1 MRHFRLV
8 NLVGQVYT
16 PNWVLLDFSAQPL
29 MLGKAT
35 CISLGIQRPEL
46 KSCSFQIQTS
56 LGGANDRSHFM
67 TRERFSMQMKPE
79 HATYN
84 YNITTLALGSRPRQG
99 VARLWAK
106 KEA

>member
-1 MRHFRLV
+1 
-8 NLVGQVYT
+8 
-16 PNWVLLDFSAQPL
+16 

-79 HATYN
+79 HATYS

-99 VARLWAK
+99 GCKVVGQEGGLGVTSHDPEGAK
-106 KEA
+106 SLRE